1 MKDSLARYY
10 DFARKNGKTKVASF
24 VNGTLCRNATVY
36 EDAIVKVAIDPLS
49 KEMEI
54 RRVENGNPVICIDE
68 DGEVYRTHGEFR
80 YVEAHLQGLLTAPP
94 PTA

>member
-10 DFARKNGKTKVASF
+10 DYARKNGRPKVATF

-36 EDAIVKVAIDPLS
+36 EDATVKVSIDPLS

-54 RRVENGNPVICIDE
+54 RRMENNNPVICIDE

-80 YVEAHLQGLLTAPP
+80 YVEAHLQSLLASPA